1 MFADEM
7 DIRSISQWRA
17 TCRENYAHAVSSLH
31 RSLTTRIEAVV
42 PYPHTLL
49 DIVTKHGAV
58 FGGELAL
65 SFILR
70 ADEYRPTN
78 LEIFGSNFH
87 FDHLCSD
94 VINAPRLC
102 AHVASHRLL
111 PCTIFDTMRWHIAQ
125 TLIVTMTNGSKIYIH
140 RSYTCSPTDP
150 IARSSCTAL
159 SNFVTSYGFGISHP
173 SLTLARR
180 ALLADE
186 DLRYMLPIDVI
197 TFNRLLS
204 HRFSIAVSPTAWP
217 EFRRHMDGNTLR
229 SAEECW
235 RRAYICPKQGRY
247 FGDPG
252 SFIGFFDP
260 LGGDED
266 RCMARGIAPF
276 GAMVLW
282 RIMLTFNCQAGCGY
296 RDEVLEN
303 GVTSIPV
310 IFKKD
315 PFGELH
321 ECVSDRCMRSSP
333 FYRTFARPRTLSF

>member
-7 DIRSISQWRA
+7 DIRSVCQWRA
-17 TCRENYAHAVSSLH
+17 TCRDNYAYAVSSLR
-31 RSLTTRIEAVV
+31 RSLTAEIETVV

-49 DIVTKHGAV
+49 DVVTKHGAV

-70 ADEYRPTN
+70 ADDYHPSN
-78 LEIFGSNFH
+78 LEIFSSNFH
-87 FDHLCSD
+87 FDQLCSD
-94 VINAPRLC
+94 IVNAPKLC
-102 AHVASHRLL
+102 TTVANHHLL
-111 PCTIFDTMRWHIAQ
+111 QCTVFDTMRRHIAQ
-125 TLIVTMTNGSKIYIH
+125 TLVVSLTNGSKIYIH

-173 SLTLARR
+173 TLTLTRR

-186 DLRYMLPIDVI
+186 DIPYMLPNDVI
-197 TFNRLLS
+197 VFNRLLS
-204 HRFSIAVSPTAWP
+204 FKFSLAVSPTAWP
-217 EFRRHMDGNTLR
+217 EFRRHMDGETLR

-252 SFIGFFDP
+252 SLVGFLDP
-260 LGGDED
+260 LSGDEE
-266 RCMARGIAPF
+266 RCMTKGVAPF

-282 RIMLTFNCQAGCGY
+282 RIMSTFECEDGCAY
-296 RDEVLEN
+296 MDEILEN